1 MESTITNALG
11 TETTFI
17 EQSNQRRIRFFALS
31 VSVILM
37 AIDLWLIVSLIHFGI
52 KTRKWRQLKAS
63 NPDSL
68 SSGRIYLSVV
78 ICSVIAFLYHL
89 VGAVDES
96 VLFYYDD
103 EWCDSIGDLF
113 RTLYGLCLLS
123 VIFFLWFR
131 QRVFYTSFL
140 PTARFTKCLKVFSFS
155 IIFIS
160 FFFVVISLTLWNI
173 PNDKLASPIGC
184 VYRKDG
190 NFRFPSLI
198 IAFTTI
204 IFSQISLLAV
214 FIHALLASQK
224 SSVEKK
230 WKLLLCC
237 RPIPS
242 IEHINATEPPNHRTQ
257 TIVHNVIR
265 KTTIFAAL
273 SLLCDVLVIFVT
285 FLLQL
290 LVKRS
295 EIISVLTSISVSL
308 NLYFVILS
316 FVAWKDMITSP
327 CRLFAS
333 HDVTSST
340 TAHTGSGNTSET
352 RF

>member
-1 MESTITNALG
+1 MESTIINVSG
-11 TETTFI
+11 TETTSF
-17 EQSNQRRIRFFALS
+17 EQSDQRKIQFFALS
-31 VSVILM
+31 VSVVST
-37 AIDLWLIVSLIHFGI
+37 AVDLWLVVSLIHFGI
-52 KTRKWRQLKAS
+52 KTKKWRRLQPKNL
-63 NPDSL
+63 DSL
-68 SSGRIYLSVV
+68 NSGRIYLSVV
-78 ICSVIAFLYHL
+78 VCSVIAFLYHL
-89 VGAVDES
+89 VDAVDES

-113 RTLYGLCLLS
+113 KTLYSLCLLS

-155 IIFIS
+155 IICIS
-160 FFFVVISLTLWNI
+160 FFFLVISLTLWSI
-173 PNDKLASPIGC
+173 PNDKVATPIGC
-184 VYRKDG
+184 LYRKDG
-190 NFRFPSLI
+190 NLRLPSLV

-224 SSVEKK
+224 SNVEKK

-237 RPIPS
+237 RPKPS
-242 IEHINATEPPNHRTQ
+242 IEDINATEPPNHRTQ
-257 TIVHNVIR
+257 TIIHNVIR

-273 SLLCDVLVIFVT
+273 SLLCDVLVILVM

-295 EIISVLTSISVSL
+295 EIISVLASISVSL
-308 NLYFVILS
+308 NLYFVIFS

-327 CRLFAS
+327 CR
-333 HDVTSST
+333 
-340 TAHTGSGNTSET
+340 
-352 RF
+352 